1 MKRKGEWLI
10 LPVKQ
15 EWAGMSLQ
23 QMVKEKLHVPKGL
36 AHSFRINK
44 DVKVNEKDPDWTQ
57 QLKESD
63 SVMIRVFHEE
73 DCGTAAEYMELDFLY
88 EDDHFLI
95 VNKPAGM
102 DTHPNEP
109 SQTGT
114 LANGIASHF
123 QMNGLSRK
131 IRHIHRLDRDTSG
144 AVVFAKHALS
154 HAVLDRLLE
163 ERKVKRTYTAVV
175 QGEVKQKKG
184 SIDHPI
190 GKDRHHPSR
199 RRVSPGGQPALT
211 HFKREGY
218 TRKFDVS
225 LLKLQ
230 LDTGRTHQIRV
241 HVSHIGFPIAG
252 DVLYGGNQNLIRRQ
266 ALHASEISV
275 MHPFTGEEIDV
286 FAPFPEDMRDLLVR
300 LEFL

>member
-10 LPVKQ
+10 LPVKE

-23 QMVKEKLHVPKGL
+23 QMLKEKLHVPKGL
-36 AHSFRINK
+36 AHSFRMNK
-44 DVKVNEKDPDWTQ
+44 EVKLNDNDPDWTQ
-57 QLKESD
+57 PLKEND
-63 SVMIRVFHEE
+63 SLMIRVFQDETCDTE
-73 DCGTAAEYMELDFLY
+73 PEYMELDFLY

-114 LANGIASHF
+114 LANGVASHF
-123 QMNGLSRK
+123 QMNGIARK

-199 RRVSPGGQPALT
+199 RRVSTGGQSALT

-218 TRKFDVS
+218 NPKYDAS

-241 HVSHIGFPIAG
+241 HVSYLAFPIAG

-275 MHPFTGEEIDV
+275 VHPFTGEEIDV
-286 FAPFPEDMRDLLVR
+286 SAPFPEDMRDLLVR

>member
-57 QLKESD
+57 PLKESD

-184 SIDHPI
+184 RIDHPI

-199 RRVSPGGQPALT
+199 RRVSPGGQPAIT

-286 FAPFPEDMRDLLVR
+286 SAPFPEDMRDLLVR

>member
-10 LPVKQ
+10 LPVKK
-15 EWAGMSLQ
+15 EWAGLSLQ

-57 QLKESD
+57 PLKESD
-63 SVMIRVFHEE
+63 SVMIRVYQEE

-184 SIDHPI
+184 RIDHPI

-199 RRVSPGGQPALT
+199 RRVSPGGQPAIT

-241 HVSHIGFPIAG
+241 HVSHIGFPITG

-275 MHPFTGEEIDV
+275 VHPFTGEEIEV
-286 FAPFPEDMRDLLVR
+286 SAPFPEDMRDLLVR

>member
-10 LPVKQ
+10 LPVKE
-15 EWAGMSLQ
+15 EWTGMSLQ
-23 QMVKEKLHVPKGL
+23 QMLKEKLHVPKGL
-36 AHSFRINK
+36 AHSFRMNK
-44 DVKVNEKDPDWTQ
+44 EVKLNDNDPDWTQ
-57 QLKESD
+57 PLKEND
-63 SVMIRVFHEE
+63 SLMIRVFQDEICDTE
-73 DCGTAAEYMELDFLY
+73 PEYMELDFLY

-114 LANGIASHF
+114 LANGVASHF
-123 QMNGLSRK
+123 QMNGIARK

-275 MHPFTGEEIDV
+275 VHPFTGEEIDV
-286 FAPFPEDMRDLLVR
+286 SAPFPEDMRDLLVR

>member
-10 LPVKQ
+10 LPVKE

-44 DVKVNEKDPDWTQ
+44 EVKLNDKDPDWTQ
-57 QLKESD
+57 PLKEND
-63 SVMIRVFHEE
+63 SLMIRVFQDETCDTE
-73 DCGTAAEYMELDFLY
+73 PEYMELDFLY

-109 SQTGT
+109 SQMGT
-114 LANGIASHF
+114 LANGIAFHF

-144 AVVFAKHALS
+144 AVVFAKHPLS

-175 QGEVKQKKG
+175 QGEVRQKKG
-184 SIDHPI
+184 SINHAI

-199 RRVSPGGQPALT
+199 RRVSTGGQSALT
-211 HFKREGY
+211 QFKREGY
-218 TRKFDVS
+218 NPEYDAS

-266 ALHASEISV
+266 ALHASEITV
-275 MHPFTGEEIDV
+275 VHPFTDEVVDV
-286 FAPFPEDMRDLLVR
+286 SAPFPEDMRDLLER